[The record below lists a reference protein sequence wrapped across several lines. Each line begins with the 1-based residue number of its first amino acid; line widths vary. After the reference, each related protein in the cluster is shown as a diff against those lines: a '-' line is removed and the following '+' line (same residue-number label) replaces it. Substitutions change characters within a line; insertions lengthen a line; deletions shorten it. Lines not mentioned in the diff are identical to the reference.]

1 MLPVGWSLKIILI
14 AVLAVSGAI
23 VGATSGTLISQLFN
37 APMRMG
43 AILRSGLLGALAS
56 ACGFLACAMVPWPQ
70 NTITP
75 ALEGNKVMQIT
86 MNRFQHP
93 EAVAFALA
101 VLLPAVHQ
109 FYRHWRIKSVSGNAE
124 FAIK

>member
-1 MLPVGWSLKIILI
+1 MLPIGWGLKVILI

-23 VGATSGTLISQLFN
+23 VGATSGTLISQLFG

-43 AILRSGLLGALAS
+43 AVLRSGLLGALAS
-56 ACGFLACAMVPWPQ
+56 AGGFLACAVVPWPR

-75 ALEGNKVMQIT
+75 TLEDNRVMQIT

-101 VLLPAVHQ
+101 VLLPALHQ
-109 FYRHWRIKSVSGNAE
+109 TYRHWRAKSAPGKTE
-124 FAIK
+124 FALK